1 MDELLL
7 RGFNWLWLASDL
19 LYRLIYEVN
28 LQSTVGKI
36 DSLVT
41 DRSCYLN
48 RAWKILCHLS
58 PHHKHPLSYLKTA
71 LHRKLL
77 DPKLAL
83 CVLFIKSDTCCY
95 FRICREKNIQLI
107 CRIICFAFPIIVFK
121 PPTQFYI

>member
-1 MDELLL
+1 MGPTQFSSSSTDLIRINKSLLGLVKKILTQILDELLL

-48 RAWKILCHLS
+48 RAWKIFMPS
-58 PHHKHPLSYLKTA
+58 
-71 LHRKLL
+71 
-77 DPKLAL
+77 
-83 CVLFIKSDTCCY
+83 
-95 FRICREKNIQLI
+95 Q
-107 CRIICFAFPIIVFK
+107 
-121 PPTQFYI
+121 PPPQTPTSISEDSTP